1 MSSLDQLYSQY
12 ISIAE
17 RHTVSESRFVSLY
30 NFHGFIR
37 FKIAFDLMQDNP
49 NAGLESILHQLE
61 LHNL

>member
-1 MSSLDQLYSQY
+1 MSLLDQLYSEY

-17 RHTVSESRFVSLY
+17 KHTVAESRFVSLY
-30 NFHGFIR
+30 NFHGFLR
-37 FKIAFDLMQDNP
+37 FKIAFEMMQDNP

>member
-17 RHTVSESRFVSLY
+17 RHPVSESHFVSLY

-37 FKIAFDLMQDNP
+37 FKIAFDIVQDNP
-49 NAGLESILHQLE
+49 QAGLESILNQLE
-61 LHNL
+61 VHNL